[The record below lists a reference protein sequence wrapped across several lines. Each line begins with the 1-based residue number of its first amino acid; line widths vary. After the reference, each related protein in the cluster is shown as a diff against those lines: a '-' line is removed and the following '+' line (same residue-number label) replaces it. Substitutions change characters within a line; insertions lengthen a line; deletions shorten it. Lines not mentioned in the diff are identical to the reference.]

1 MREKTIIPVN
11 YGLLEWSITTVSAAP
26 AGAEFSGVKVLL
38 SSDRRQLGP
47 LATSS
52 MRGGTQHAGVS
63 FWKPSCYAGAGI
75 HDIQLERVDKIGD
88 RFLRRR
94 HVGNCAGFRRR
105 Q

>member
-1 MREKTIIPVN
+1 
-11 YGLLEWSITTVSAAP
+11 LEWSITTVSAAP

-88 RFLRRR
+88 RFFEAASRRLVA
-94 HVGNCAGFRRR
+94 HFGGEGH